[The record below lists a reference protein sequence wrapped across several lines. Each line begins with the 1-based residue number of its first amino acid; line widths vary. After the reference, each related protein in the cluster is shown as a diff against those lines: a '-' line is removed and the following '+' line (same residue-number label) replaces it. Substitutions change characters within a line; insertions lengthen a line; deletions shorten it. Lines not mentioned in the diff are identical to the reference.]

1 MSVSNILGRKDGAPA
16 EIVSVGSD
24 TDVVSAVELMSK
36 NRIGAVLVMDDGAV
50 RGILSERDVMH
61 LIAKR
66 GVEALSSA
74 VSDVMTKDP
83 VTCGKTDSVDQ
94 AMSVMT
100 EGRFRHLPVVD
111 GDRLIGMISIG
122 DVVKRKIEEAEHEVE
137 DLKGY
142 ITN

>member
-1 MSVSNILGRKDGAPA
+1 MSVFNILGHKDGAPPA
-16 EIVSVGSD
+16 IVSVASD
-24 TDVVSAVELMSK
+24 TEVVAAVELMSQ

-66 GVEALSSA
+66 GVEALTSP
-74 VSDVMTKDP
+74 VSEVMTKDP
-83 VTCGKTDSVDQ
+83 VTCSKTDSVDR
-94 AMSVMT
+94 AMAVMT

-111 GDRLIGMISIG
+111 GDELIGMISIG
-122 DVVKRKIEEAEHEVE
+122 DVVKRKIEEAEHEVQ

-142 ITN
+142 IAN